1 MEREERRDMNDG
13 EREGMVERKIGKGGE
28 RERERRGLKKIKI
41 V

>member
-1 MEREERRDMNDG
+1 MNDG
-13 EREGMVERKIGKGGE
+13 ERGNGGEKDRDWWGE

>member
-13 EREGMVERKIGKGGE
+13 ERGNGGE
-28 RERERRGLKKIKI
+28 KDRERCGERERRGLKKIKI